1 MFPSC
6 CTAELAQVTD
16 CSCPSPPQVQ
26 QDLIATVRSVAKKV
40 VLVIVSGSAVPFN
53 ESAADAVVYA
63 MYGGEEAGNGLADVL
78 FGDVVPSGRLPF
90 TIFTK
95 LEQMRSME
103 DYDLTSQ
110 PGRTHLYYDDSSV
123 GKLGSPQWWFGFGM
137 SYSSFHYSN
146 LLLSAASCRVM
157 AAVTVTNV
165 GKVAAREVAQ
175 LYLGRPKPANNVPVA
190 AWALKGYQRTD
201 VLAAGASVTLH
212 FEVNARELSTV
223 MSDGSR
229 HVPAGVYKVQI
240 GGANPRET
248 RAPATPINGSVRV
261 AAGCSAYQG

>member
-1 MFPSC
+1 M
-6 CTAELAQVTD
+6 TD
-16 CSCPSPPQVQ
+16 CSCPSTPQVQ
-26 QDLIATVRSVAKKV
+26 QDLIAAVRSVAKKV

-53 ESAADAVVYA
+53 ESAADAAVYA

-78 FGDVVPSGRLPF
+78 FGQVAPSGRLPF

-137 SYSSFHYSN
+137 SYSSFRYSN
-146 LLLSAASCRVM
+146 LSLSTASCRMMV
-157 AAVTVTNV
+157 AVTVTNV

-175 LYLGRPKPANNVPVA
+175 LYLGRPKPATSVPVA

-201 VLAAGASVTLH
+201 VLAAAGASVTLH

-229 HVPAGVYKVQI
+229 NVPAGVYRVQV
-240 GGANPRET
+240 GGANPRDT

-261 AAGCSAYQG
+261 AAGCSAYLRP